1 MPFYGITVEFVADF
15 SKPYPTFISLCHSI
29 SWNTLS
35 LCNVSSKQHFTYR
48 FLLEENSPFSYK
60 TGSWTQLFWR
70 LAFRYSLVE
79 SSHLIHI
86 DDRHPFLPCLA
97 TSIGCAALRLAVK
110 VGNHT
115 AGMRQHV
122 VVPLEIASV
131 EVVFTQMHH
140 IVRLGKDI
148 GIALL
153 FHHGPGSALSL
164 EGHDRYQFQHGDAQ
178 LEGKDF
184 FRCHHVEA
192 ERHAAVELVRSLTD
206 GLQNSFLQPF
216 SYLFLMVVGYFS
228 MSGKGNR
235 LCRCLYKKQE
245 IYFL

>member
-1 MPFYGITVEFVADF
+1 MLYAFQKIYEKRITIV
-15 SKPYPTFISLCHSI
+15 
-29 SWNTLS
+29 
-35 LCNVSSKQHFTYR
+35 R
-48 FLLEENSPFSYK
+48 
-60 TGSWTQLFWR
+60 
-70 LAFRYSLVE
+70 
-79 SSHLIHI
+79 LIHI

-97 TSIGCAALRLAVK
+97 TGIGCAALRLAVK

-122 VVPLEIASV
+122 VVPFEIASI

-153 FHHGPGSALSL
+153 LHHGPGSALSL
-164 EGHDRYQFQHGDAQ
+164 EGNDCYQLQHGDAQ

-184 FRCHHVEA
+184 FCRHHVKT

-206 GLQNSFLQPF
+206 GLQHGFLQPF
-216 SYLFLMVVGYFS
+216 PYLFLMNMGNFS
-228 MSGKGNR
+228 MSG
-235 LCRCLYKKQE
+235 
-245 IYFL
+245 